1 MSHRSAPAL
10 IGSETVGK
18 TPKHLSAPQF
28 SHLQNGV
35 KPILKL
41 GGEDDIVGCPVP
53 PLQVLRQS
61 ELLFDFLFFD
71 ILPWFIF
78 QPSRTIFSQAS
89 LRQSGIPESVHI
101 PNPLCTVLNLM

>member
-1 MSHRSAPAL
+1 MAHRSAPAL

-28 SHLQNGV
+28 SHLQNEV

-53 PLQVLRQS
+53 PLQFLRQS

-71 ILPWFIF
+71 ILPRFF
-78 QPSRTIFSQAS
+78 LQPSRAIFSHS
-89 LRQSGIPESVHI
+89 IFK
-101 PNPLCTVLNLM
+101 TVGDP